1 MEHRAFGTTA
11 LTVSTIG
18 LGTWPIGGA
27 RYGPSD
33 DRAAL
38 DAIRAACDAGVTC
51 FDTAPSYGNG
61 HAEELLGRGLEGRRK
76 DVVIVT
82 KGGLVWDAK
91 SVVTGRD
98 SSRPNLEAQ
107 IDASL
112 RRLGTDYV
120 DLYLIH
126 WPDPVTPIEE
136 TAGALEEFVRAGK
149 ARFVGVSNFHAAQ
162 LRACAAGLRGVPLA
176 ASQVSFSLF
185 DGRWAHETFGACRSL
200 GTGVMAYGPL
210 AHGLLTGTLTR
221 STVFE
226 PTDWRAAGT
235 LFGQALL
242 TPEHLGRN
250 LGVVERLA
258 TIAQRRGV
266 TLPQLALAWVLA
278 HPAVTTALVGAR
290 TPREITEAVGA
301 SGVRLP
307 DEVMQEI
314 ELSMRDAAGLSSV
327 LPT

>member
-1 MEHRAFGTTA
+1 MEQRTFGTTA
-11 LTVSTIG
+11 LAGSAIG

-38 DAIRAACDAGVTC
+38 DAMRAALDCGVIC

-61 HAEELLGRGLEGRRK
+61 HAEVLLGQGLGNRRK
-76 DVVIVT
+76 DVVVVT
-82 KGGLVWDAK
+82 KGGLIWDAK

-98 SSRPNLEAQ
+98 SGRRNLAAQ

-112 RRLGTDYV
+112 KRLRTDYL

-126 WPDPVTPIEE
+126 WPDPNTPIEE
-136 TAGALEEFVRAGK
+136 TAGALEQFVRAGK
-149 ARFVGVSNFHAAQ
+149 TRYVGVSNFHAAQ
-162 LRACAAGLRGVPLA
+162 LRACAGALRGVPLA
-176 ASQVSFSLF
+176 ASQVGFSLF
-185 DGRWAHETFGACRSL
+185 DERWARETFDTCQALGA
-200 GTGVMAYGPL
+200 GVMAYGPL

-221 STVFE
+221 STVFD

-235 LFGQALL
+235 VFGQPLL
-242 TPEHLGRN
+242 AADHLDRN
-250 LGVVERLA
+250 LAVVDRLA
-258 TIAQRRGV
+258 LVAQRQGV

-278 HPAVTTALVGAR
+278 HAPVTVALVGAR
-290 TPREITEAVGA
+290 TPREISEAAGA
-301 SGVRLP
+301 SEVRLI

-314 ELSMRDAAGLSSV
+314 GLIMRDAAGLSTV
-327 LPT
+327 LPV

>member
-38 DAIRAACDAGVTC
+38 DAIRAACDSGVTC

-76 DVVIVT
+76 VVVIVT

-98 SSRPNLEAQ
+98 SSRPHLEAQ

-136 TAGALEEFVRAGK
+136 TAGALEQFVRAGK

-162 LRACAAGLRGVPLA
+162 LRACAETVSSVQDLA
-176 ASQVSFSLF
+176 IEHQDRDL
-185 DGRWAHETFGACRSL
+185 
-200 GTGVMAYGPL
+200 L
-210 AHGLLTGTLTR
+210 AVLPD
-221 STVFE
+221 V
-226 PTDWRAAGT
+226 TD
-235 LFGQALL
+235 
-242 TPEHLGRN
+242 ES
-250 LGVVERLA
+250 VERF
-258 TIAQRRGV
+258 
-266 TLPQLALAWVLA
+266 ALE
-278 HPAVTTALVGAR
+278 AR
-290 TPREITEAVGA
+290 E
-301 SGVRLP
+301 
-307 DEVMQEI
+307 
-314 ELSMRDAAGLSSV
+314 
-327 LPT
+327 

>member
-1 MEHRAFGTTA
+1 MEYRTFGTTS

-33 DRAAL
+33 DRDAL

-61 HAEELLGRGLEGRRK
+61 HAEELLGRGLSGRRT

-82 KGGLVWDAK
+82 KGGLAWDAM

-98 SSRPNLEAQ
+98 SSRRNLELQ

-112 RRLGTDYV
+112 RRLNSDYI

-136 TAGALEEFVRAGK
+136 VAAALEDFVRAGK
-149 ARFVGVSNFHAAQ
+149 TRHVGVSNFHAAQ
-162 LRACAAGLRGVPLA
+162 LRACAAGLGGVPLT

-185 DGRWAHETFGACRSL
+185 DGRWARETFAACQML

-210 AHGLLTGTLTR
+210 AHGLLTGTFTR
-221 STVFE
+221 STAFD

-242 TPEHLGRN
+242 TPDHLERN
-250 LGVVERLA
+250 LAVVDRLA
-258 TIAQRRGV
+258 AVAQRRGV

-278 HPAVTTALVGAR
+278 HPVVAVALVGAR
-290 TPREITEAVGA
+290 SPREIAEAVAA

-314 ELSMRDAAGLSSV
+314 DLIMREAAGLSAV

>member
-1 MEHRAFGTTA
+1 MERRAFGTTA

-38 DAIRAACDAGVTC
+38 DAIRAALECGVTC

-61 HAEELLGRGLEGRRK
+61 HAEEVLGRGLGSRRT

-82 KGGLVWDAK
+82 KGGLIWDAK

-98 SSRPNLEAQ
+98 SGQRNLASQ

-112 RRLGTDYV
+112 KRLRTDYV

-126 WPDPVTPIEE
+126 WPDPNTPIEE
-136 TAGALEEFVRAGK
+136 TAAALEQFVRAGK
-149 ARFVGVSNFHAAQ
+149 TRYVGVSNFHAAQ
-162 LRACAAGLRGVPLA
+162 LRASAAALRGVPLA
-176 ASQVSFSLF
+176 TSQVGFSLF
-185 DGRWAHETFGACRSL
+185 DERWARETFATCQAL

-221 STVFE
+221 STVFD
-226 PTDWRAAGT
+226 PTDWRAGGT
-235 LFGQALL
+235 LFGQPLL
-242 TPEHLGRN
+242 ASDHLDRN
-250 LGVVERLA
+250 LAVVDRLA
-258 TIAQRRGV
+258 TVAQRRGV

-278 HPAVTTALVGAR
+278 HPPVTVALVGAR
-290 TPREITEAVGA
+290 TPREITEAAGA
-301 SGVRLP
+301 SEVRLA

-314 ELSMRDAAGLSSV
+314 GLIMRDAAGLSTV